1 MKKITI
7 LIITIFIVNFG
18 FCQDKIQNKA
28 KVSINVNSISADSVQ
43 YIFVS
48 NPNFYI
54 DEFKAPL
61 KANRCKHF
69 FPNVVS
75 VNIDFTTQIVSFIFS
90 KALTKDEI
98 LKLISHF
105 KYVTYEII

>member
-18 FCQDKIQNKA
+18 LCQDNTQNKSM
-28 KVSINVNSISADSVQ
+28 VSISVKSIRTDTVQ
-43 YIFVS
+43 YTFAS

-54 DEFKAPL
+54 SEFKAPL
-61 KANRCKHF
+61 MEGRCKYYF
-69 FPNVVS
+69 QNVLS
-75 VNIDFTTQIVSFIFS
+75 VNIDYKTQIVSFIFS

-105 KYVTYEII
+105 KYATYEIL

>member
-18 FCQDKIQNKA
+18 LCQDNTQNKPM
-28 KVSINVNSISADSVQ
+28 VSINVNSINSDTVQ
-43 YIFVS
+43 YTFVS

-61 KANRCKHF
+61 KENRCKHF

-75 VNIDFTTQIVSFIFS
+75 VNIDFKTQIVSFIFS
-90 KALTKDEI
+90 KPLTKDEI

-105 KYVTYEII
+105 KYATYEIV